1 MNKGTYYFSLNDSK
15 SLSFYGPHI
24 IKITADKIAVEA
36 PKVTSCKAGS
46 KTVSSTA
53 EKNAEIYVVCNEDTF
68 IGTVDS
74 QG

>member
-1 MNKGTYYFSLNDSK
+1 LNKGTYYFSLNDSK

-36 PKVTSCKAGS
+36 PKVTSCKS
-46 KTVSSTA
+46 RFKTVSSTA